1 MAKRDA
7 FLDGVT
13 RRNKKYDADS
23 IDVNLGLDVVR
34 KTPQIYLGNPDSDGV
49 LHIVQEPIDN
59 AFDEC
64 SQREVR
70 DKFVGVTVDSDGFIW
85 TYDAGRGI
93 PIEKHRTTKMSTLT
107 TIMTTLS
114 AGGKMRTGKD
124 ASYEKTGGIH
134 GMGVS
139 ITNAMSA
146 TMEVW
151 TYRGQWYYQKFAKG
165 KPVTEV
171 IKRTPPRIPDAPRKL
186 ATRDKGTVIKFIP
199 DFTVF
204 DKGARL
210 RARHLQRR
218 LDLSAYLHPRVKIY
232 YAADGKQQI
241 FHQPEGLSAYLNKL
255 LETNQAEAQGK
266 VFEFTSGDISIA
278 MVWASTTDEL
288 ITSYVNGIH
297 TTEGGT
303 HISGLNKAIADA
315 LVQYKPKKAEYR
327 ADDLREGLICIMNLQ
342 IDNPRFGG
350 QTKAKLVTPEATQLV
365 QNALTVQLQKFFA
378 ANKTYAR
385 DIISRAT
392 EIRKALQELTIT
404 KQAAANM
411 RINKAGK
418 IMLPPKLKTST
429 TKNPEERELFL
440 VEGDSAGGT
449 AGDARDRDYQEVLP
463 LRGKILNV
471 FRAQPAKIFANV
483 PVMDIMKAIGF
494 DSNAKSPYEK
504 LRVGKLILL
513 ADPDPDGDHINL
525 LMSGVLFTLLRP
537 LIEAGKVYA
546 VDTMLFTTQIGGTK
560 YFGETREQLIQQI
573 PERSRNSVNVTRIK
587 GWGEVNP
594 PELRQVAFDPKT
606 RRLTRLIAPRKGN
619 NLKKFLSVVGSETD
633 FRKELL
639 GLTRAE

>member
-1 MAKRDA
+1 MPKRDPY
-7 FLDGVT
+7 LEGIEK
-13 RRNKKYDADS
+13 RGKRYDADS
-23 IDVNLGLDVVR
+23 IDVHLGLDVVR

-93 PIEKHRTTKMSTLT
+93 PVEKHRTTKISTLT

-114 AGGKMRTGKD
+114 AGGKMRTGED

-151 TYRGQWYYQKFAKG
+151 TYRGKWYYQKFAKG

-171 IKRTPPRIPDAPRKL
+171 ISKTPPRIPDAPRKL
-186 ATRDKGTVIKFIP
+186 ATRDSGTIIKFIP

-210 RARHLQRR
+210 RTRHLQRR
-218 LDLSAYLHPRVKIY
+218 LELSAYLHPKVKIY
-232 YAADGKQQI
+232 YSADGKHHT
-241 FHQPEGLSAYLNKL
+241 FHQPEGMTAYLQNL
-255 LETNQAEAQGK
+255 LEANQAEAQGK

-297 TTEGGT
+297 TTDGGT
-303 HISGLNKAIADA
+303 HISGLNRAIAEA
-315 LVQYKPKKAEYR
+315 LQAYKTKRTEYR
-327 ADDLREGLICIMNLQ
+327 ADDLREGLICIMNLR

-350 QTKAKLVTPEATQLV
+350 QTKAKLVTPEGIQLV
-365 QNALTVQLQKFFA
+365 QNTLTAPLQKFFA

-404 KQAAANM
+404 KQAAAKM
-411 RINKAGK
+411 RINQRGK

-429 TKNPEERELFL
+429 TKNPAERELFL

-449 AGDARDRDYQEVLP
+449 AGDARNRDYQEVLP

-471 FRAQPAKIFANV
+471 FRAQPAKIFASV
-483 PVMDIMKAIGF
+483 PVMDIMRAIGF
-494 DSNAKSPYEK
+494 DANAKVPYDK

-525 LMSGVLFTLLRP
+525 LMSGVLFKMLRP

-546 VDTMLFTTQIGGTK
+546 VDSMLFTTQIGGTK
-560 YFGETREQLIQQI
+560 YFGETRDKLLQQI

-587 GWGEVNP
+587 GWGEVNSP
-594 PELRQVAFDPKT
+594 VLRQVAFDPKT
-606 RRLTRLIAPRKGN
+606 RRMIRLIAPRKGN

-639 GLTRAE
+639 GLTRTE